1 MNGFAK
7 VLLSNLLIGSLA
19 MTAMTSVSAAEIQAR
34 TIRISTGVSAEH
46 PVSRGTKRFSE
57 VVAAKS
63 GGKLDVRPFYSGTL
77 GDDAKAIAALQG
89 GVQEMTSTSTSPLV
103 GNIREF
109 GIFDLPFLFANERE
123 ADVVLDGPLGKK
135 LLDKLPARGLVG
147 LCYWENG
154 FRHATNSKRP
164 ITKAEDFDGLK
175 FRTMQSPIYLD
186 TFNALGTNALAM
198 AFAEVYPGLETKAI
212 DGQENPIA
220 TIDSAKLNEVQKYL
234 SLTKH
239 SYSPLP
245 VLVGKKFWDK
255 LSPDEQKILQ
265 DSCFEAQDYQR
276 KLNRESD
283 AQILQQLKDKGMLVN
298 ELTPQELA
306 RIREKIK
313 PVVDKHVKTIGEDF
327 VNEMNAEIAKVR
339 QQQQ

>member
-19 MTAMTSVSAAEIQAR
+19 MTATKGVSATDIQAR
-34 TIRISTGVSAEH
+34 TLRNSIGVNAEH
-46 PVSRGTKRFSE
+46 PIGKGTKRFSE

-63 GGKLDVRPFYSGTL
+63 GGKLDVKPYYSGTL

-109 GIFDLPFLFANERE
+109 GVFDLPFLFANERE
-123 ADVVLDGPLGKK
+123 ADAVLDGPLGKK
-135 LLDKLPARGLVG
+135 LLDKLPARGLIG

-164 ITKAEDFDGLK
+164 ITKAEDFGGLK

-186 TFNALGTNALAM
+186 TFNALGSNALPM
-198 AFAEVYPGLETKAI
+198 AFAEVYTGLEARAI

-245 VLVGKKFWDK
+245 VLVSKKFWDR
-255 LSPDEQKILQ
+255 LSLDEQKILQ
-265 DSCFEAQDYQR
+265 DSCEEVRDYQR

-283 AQILQQLKDKGMLVN
+283 TQILQQLREKGMQIN
-298 ELTPQELA
+298 ELTPQELT

-313 PVVDKHVKTIGEDF
+313 PVIEKHVKTIGEDL
-327 VNEMNAEIAKVR
+327 VGEMYAEIAKVR
-339 QQQQ
+339 QQ